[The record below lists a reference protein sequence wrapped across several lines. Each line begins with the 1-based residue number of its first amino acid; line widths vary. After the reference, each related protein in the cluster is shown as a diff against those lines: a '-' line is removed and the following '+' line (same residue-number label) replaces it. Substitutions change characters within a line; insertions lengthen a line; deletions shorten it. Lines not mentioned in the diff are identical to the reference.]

1 MTKRVDD
8 LEDEFSEDELFTPQP
23 PRRAAAPQGGGNPLA
38 KYFRM
43 PGVHIALPTK
53 GAFYPPGMIE
63 FTDSHELP
71 VLPMRAADEILMK
84 SPDALMS
91 GYALEKLIE
100 SCVPS
105 IKNPKLVS
113 TPDLDVLL
121 LAIRVASYGN
131 KMGVE
136 TTCPKCK
143 TENSFDCDLPSIIAS
158 MTDVPSEISVRLTSE
173 IVAYLR
179 PFNLKNATK
188 MSLIAF
194 EQTRKL
200 QSLDLGA
207 EEATRIRSINE
218 SYDTLTK
225 ENVAAAADC
234 VIKVVVPEGAVT
246 DKKSISEFIMGA
258 PSDFINKIDD
268 KLREINALGIDR
280 RIKVKCPNEECGHDW
295 ESEIQFDPTTF
306 FARGS

>member
-1 MTKRVDD
+1 MTKRVVD
-8 LEDEFSEDELFTPQP
+8 LEDEFSEEELFTPQP
-23 PRRAAAPQGGGNPLA
+23 RRAAPPQGGGNPLA

-43 PGVHIALPTK
+43 PGVHVSLPTK
-53 GAFYPPGMIE
+53 GAFYPRGMVE
-63 FTDSHELP
+63 FTEANEVP

-100 SCVPS
+100 SCVPA
-105 IKNPKLVS
+105 IKDPKLVS

-121 LAIRVASYGN
+121 LAIRVASFGN

-136 TTCPKCK
+136 TTCPKCS
-143 TENSFDCDLPSIIAS
+143 TENSFDCELPGIIS
-158 MTDVPSEISVRLTSE
+158 TMTDVPGEIPVRLTSE
-173 IVAYLR
+173 IIAYLR
-179 PFNLKNATK
+179 PFNLHNATH
-188 MSLIAF
+188 MSLVAF

-200 QSLDLGA
+200 QGIASTA
-207 EEATRIRSINE
+207 EESTRIRSINE

-234 VIKVVVPEGAVT
+234 VIKVVVPEGTVT
-246 DKKSISEFIMGA
+246 DKKSIMEFIIGA
-258 PSDFINKIDD
+258 PSDYVTKIDE
-268 KLREINALGIDR
+268 KLREINKLGIDR
-280 RIKVKCPNEECGHDW
+280 GIKVACPNEECKHEWDT
-295 ESEIQFDPTTF
+295 EIQFDPTTF